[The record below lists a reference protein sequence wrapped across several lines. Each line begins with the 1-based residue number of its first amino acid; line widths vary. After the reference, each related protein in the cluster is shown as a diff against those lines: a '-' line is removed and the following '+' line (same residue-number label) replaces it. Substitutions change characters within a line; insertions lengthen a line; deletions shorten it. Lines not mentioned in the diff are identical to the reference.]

1 VRPKPDIFCP
11 VVPFDRDVSRM
22 DEEQLRK
29 YADSLPSAEFPPVRW
44 MGDGMDDL
52 VYPDGVRFGPPEA
65 DDLALLF
72 GPGGAEWQS
81 ISSRTVIDLGALAAA
96 FEKRCLAEAGPD
108 RRAWPP
114 MVLMRCLIK
123 GCNVDGVTAGAH
135 VRLLTCVFL
144 EKARFGFSRFARGI
158 DLLGSIF
165 AREAQFTGTTVED
178 HAHFQAVAFLRGAWF
193 HETRFEG
200 DTRFNETAFN
210 GPLSFEHARLAE
222 TLDLSHAFLQG
233 VEWINLAGM
242 RVGGRTSL
250 TGDLRARLEQV
261 QGRILGEHGQGLS
274 APDKPAASRHAR
286 EEAVA
291 YAADQYS
298 VLAGNFAT
306 SSGPGSWRAADW
318 CHSRYLDLWRQV
330 AWLRGDYWAWLKGFL
345 FKICLGNGI
354 WLKYP
359 LELAIVVILGFGLIY
374 VAGFSP
380 DIRADARVLSSEHA
394 PAAVA
399 PAAGGPDACS
409 LSEIQPAYVR
419 VATALYFSAIT
430 FTTVGYGDWH
440 PVGWARLFA
449 ATEALS
455 GITIMSAFTVIL
467 VRKIIR

>member
-1 VRPKPDIFCP
+1 MRPKPEIFCP

-22 DEEQLRK
+22 DEDQLRR
-29 YADSLPSAEFPPVRW
+29 YAASLPSAEFPPVRW

-52 VYPDGVRFGPPEA
+52 QYADGVRFGPPEA
-65 DDLALLF
+65 DDLAVLF
-72 GPGGAEWQS
+72 GPGGTEWQS
-81 ISSRTVIDLGALAAA
+81 ISNRTVIDLGTLLAA
-96 FEKRCLAEAGPD
+96 FEKRCMAEAGPD
-108 RRAWPP
+108 RKAWPP
-114 MVLMRCLIK
+114 LVLMRCLIK
-123 GCNVDGVTAGAH
+123 GCNVDGLAVGAH
-135 VRLLTCVFL
+135 VRLLTCVFV
-144 EKARFGFSRFARGI
+144 ETARFSFARLGRGV

-165 AREAQFTGTTVED
+165 AREAHFTGTTIEER
-178 HAHFQAVAFLRGAWF
+178 AHFQAVAFLRGAWF
-193 HETRFEG
+193 HETRFEC

-210 GPLSFEHARLAE
+210 GPLSFEHARMAE
-222 TLDLSHAFLQG
+222 ALDLSHAFLQG
-233 VEWINLAGM
+233 VEWIDFTGM
-242 RVGGRTSL
+242 RVSGRSSL

-261 QGRILGEHGQGLS
+261 QGRILGEHGQCLV
-274 APDKPAASRHAR
+274 APDKPAPTRRAR

-306 SSGPGSWRAADW
+306 STGPGSWRAADW

-330 AWLRGDYWAWLKGFL
+330 TWLRQDYWAWLKGFL

-359 LELAIVVILGFGLIY
+359 LELAIVVILGFGLLY
-374 VAGFSP
+374 SAGFSD
-380 DIRADARVLSSEHA
+380 DIRADSRMLSTE
-394 PAAVA
+394 VA
-399 PAAGGPDACS
+399 PVALSVASGRPDVCS
-409 LSEIQPAYVR
+409 LSEINPPYVR

-440 PVGWARLFA
+440 PIGWARLFA